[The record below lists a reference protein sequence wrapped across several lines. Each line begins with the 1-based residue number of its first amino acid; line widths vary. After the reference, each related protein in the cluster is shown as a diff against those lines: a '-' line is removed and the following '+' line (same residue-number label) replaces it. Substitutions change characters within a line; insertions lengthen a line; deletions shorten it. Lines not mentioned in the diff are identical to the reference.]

1 MSNSTTLIE
10 YLTTDTAGIL
20 MLVLL
25 ILVGSWIFLFLL
37 YQLCQRCSTKRVR
50 ASHKLH
56 YKLVH
61 TLPI

>member
-25 ILVGSWIFLFLL
+25 ILVGSWILLFLL
-37 YQLCQRCSTKRVR
+37 YQLWQRCSTKRVR
-50 ASHKLH
+50 AGHRLH
-56 YKLVH
+56 YKLIH